1 MMSFTQ
7 GVVGKTILASIVT
20 LIIVVFVIQFRTG
33 SGSSTAS
40 LQTQCAIELGR
51 ECLDSKDFFSAYGL
65 IVPRGIS
72 AKAARELALKRRTLD
87 GLVERELLYAEGK
100 RLGLGVS
107 EEVLDQ
113 ELLAGR
119 AHVSLP
125 AADIDRLSYQLGL
138 CRVQE
143 RGGCEPGTAMGVRQ
157 LRVRRTADEPFDL
170 KLYEREIRIIANR
183 GPKEFRAAQEK
194 ELVAERLRA
203 LVRSRARV
211 SENEAFSLYERG
223 RSRAVV
229 RSVVLEDSWFGKY
242 AIDTSNEAIERW
254 AGTHA
259 VDIDAAWKAGQQG
272 FTAGC
277 PVVREITLEL
287 SPFSGDTEKAALRER
302 VKSLR
307 DRIEKGESFGAVAR
321 EASGARTAAFDGLV
335 GCINAGYG
343 PGADV
348 LVAAASKLTPG
359 AVSDVLET
367 PSGFHLLKLEG
378 KLEQAAVE
386 RDGKAQVTRGLYL
399 TAARRDAASAFAT
412 ELVNQT
418 KAGGKLEEV
427 TRALT
432 DEVARRGKKAD
443 KPAPGKDAGSVPA
456 LLAADRPRFEI
467 SPPFTASGNPLPD
480 VQTREPLA
488 ARAFELDKPDAVA
501 ERPVETDT
509 GLVVLQL
516 KEKTPVSKE
525 EFEKER
531 WALMR
536 VLTDTKA
543 SEALTRYVA
552 DLRRAAGNKLKVDA
566 RYAEE
571 TKAESNE

>member
-40 LQTQCAIELGR
+40 LQRECVVELGG
-51 ECLDSKDFFSAYGL
+51 ECLDAKDYFSAYGL
-65 IVPRGIS
+65 IARGAS
-72 AKAARELALKRRTLD
+72 PKASRQFSLKRRTLD
-87 GLVERELLYAEGK
+87 GLAERELLYAEAK
-100 RLGLGVS
+100 RLGLGAS
-107 EEVLDQ
+107 DEVLDQ
-113 ELLAGR
+113 ELSAGR

-125 AADIDRLSYQLGL
+125 AADLDELAVTLGL
-138 CRVQE
+138 CRLE
-143 RGGCEPGTAMGVRQ
+143 GGRMCEPGTPKGIRQ
-157 LRVRRTADEPFDL
+157 LRVRRTAEEPFDY
-170 KLYEREIRIIANR
+170 KLYEREIRILANR
-183 GPKEFRAAQEK
+183 GPKEFRATQEK
-194 ELVAERLRA
+194 ELVAERLRS

-211 SENEAFSLYERG
+211 SEAEALSVYERG

-229 RSVVLEDSWFGKY
+229 RSVVIEASWFGKY
-242 AIDTSNEAIERW
+242 AVDTSAAAVERW
-254 AGTHA
+254 AGTHG
-259 VDIDAAWKAGQQG
+259 VDVDAAWKAGQQG

-287 SPFSGDTEKAALRER
+287 SPFSGDTEKTALRER
-302 VKSLR
+302 LKTLR
-307 DRIEKGESFGAVAR
+307 ERIEKGEAFDAVAR
-321 EASGARTAAFDGLV
+321 EASNAPTAAFGGLV
-335 GCINAGYG
+335 GCLNAGYG

-348 LVAAASKLTPG
+348 LVAAAGKLSTG
-359 AVSDVLET
+359 AMSDVLET
-367 PSGFHLLKLEG
+367 PGGLHLLKLEG
-378 KLEQAAVE
+378 KLDASALE
-386 RDGKAQVTRGLYL
+386 RDGKAQVTRALYL
-399 TAARRDAASAFAT
+399 AAAQRDAASAFAA
-412 ELVNQT
+412 EVINQT

-432 DEVARRGKKAD
+432 DELARRGKKSE
-443 KPAPGKDAGSVPA
+443 KPAAGKDTPDVPA
-456 LLAADRPRFEI
+456 LLAQDRPRFEI
-467 SPPFTASGNPLPD
+467 SAPFTISGNPLPD
-480 VQTREPLA
+480 VRPREPLA

-501 ERPVETDT
+501 DRPVETET

-525 EFEKER
+525 DFEKER
-531 WALMR
+531 YALMR
-536 VLTDTKA
+536 VLTDAKA

-571 TKAESNE
+571 SKADSNE